1 MNHATSSHPHSAT
14 PPGGTA
20 HRVEGAAGPIFLR
33 RVYEDPTPED
43 GARVLVDRLWPRG
56 VSKERA
62 HLTLWL
68 KDIAPSTE
76 LREWFG
82 HDPARWEG
90 FQQRYK
96 AEVAQNPDAMAQLVA
111 LARKGPVTLLFG
123 ARNTTENEA
132 VVLAQ
137 LLQAACHTP

>member
-14 PPGGTA
+14 PPGGNA
-20 HRVEGAAGPIFLR
+20 KRVKGAAGPIFLR

>member
-14 PPGGTA
+14 PPGDKA
-20 HRVEGAAGPIFLR
+20 KRVEEAAGPIFLR

>member
-14 PPGGTA
+14 PPGGNA
-20 HRVEGAAGPIFLR
+20 KRVEGAAGPIFLR

>member
-14 PPGGTA
+14 PPGGKA
-20 HRVEGAAGPIFLR
+20 KRVEEAAGPIFLR